1 MIGQV
6 ICQIPRAITLPYAG
20 RLANLMLKSD
30 EIARGVAIGTSGQT
44 LGLGLG
50 YLLPAVIVTNQ
61 HVTNCQNGTNQESE
75 NSVDKKEIDFVQMNF
90 ELFWLNLRL
99 VFNLMLRSRSLIG
112 QSI

>member
-1 MIGQV
+1 
-6 ICQIPRAITLPYAG
+6 
-20 RLANLMLKSD
+20 MLKSN

-61 HVTNCQNGTNQESE
+61 HVTNCQNVTNKESE
-75 NSVDKKEIDFVQMNF
+75 NSVEKKDQIDFVLMNF

-99 VFNLMLRSRSLIG
+99 VFSLSDWPVLSWSKHQFENLS
-112 QSI
+112 